1 VTSNDIV
8 AQVIRSLDQ
17 LGIPHML
24 VGSYSSNMYG
34 VARSTKDA
42 DFVVQ
47 LPNDS
52 TNSLATILGADF
64 HLDPQAV
71 LEFNTFTTRF
81 IVRHITSA
89 FSIELFLLSDDAH
102 DQERFRRRVQ
112 VAFLDGHAWMP
123 TAEDVVIMKVRWA
136 QRSKRSKDMEDALN
150 VLAVQ
155 RGRLDLAYI
164 RRWCDLH
171 GTRQLLEDLLA
182 MVPADL

>member
-1 VTSNDIV
+1 MNSNDIV
-8 AQVIRSLDQ
+8 AQVIHALDRI
-17 LGIPHML
+17 GIPHML

-34 VARSTKDA
+34 VSRSTGDA

-52 TNSLATILGADF
+52 TRSLAAILGADF
-64 HLDPQAV
+64 HVDPQSV

-81 IVRHITSA
+81 IVRHVVSA
-89 FSIELFLLSDDAH
+89 FTIELFLLSDDPH
-102 DQERFRRRVQ
+102 DQERFKRRVR
-112 VAFLDGHAWMP
+112 VAFVDGNAWMP

-136 QRSKRSKDMEDALN
+136 QRAKRAKDREDAYN

-155 RGRLDLAYI
+155 RGKLDLDYM

-171 GTRQLLEDLLA
+171 GTRLLLDELLSK
-182 MVPADL
+182 VPPEV